1 MIKAREALNKEINIV
16 SIVRKLRFFKL
27 AYHELLTKEVR
38 QKLKIQSRYVLI
50 DPDSEDT
57 L

>member
-16 SIVRKLRFFKL
+16 SIVRQLRFFKL
-27 AYHELLTKEVR
+27 AYHELLPKEAR
-38 QKLKIQSRYVLI
+38 KKLKKQSRYVLI
-50 DPDSEDT
+50 DPDSDDT